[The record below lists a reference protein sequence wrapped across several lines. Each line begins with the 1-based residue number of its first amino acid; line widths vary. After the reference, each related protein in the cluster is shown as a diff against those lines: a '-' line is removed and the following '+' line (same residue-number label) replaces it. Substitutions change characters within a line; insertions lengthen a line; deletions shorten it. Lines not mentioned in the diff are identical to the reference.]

1 MIIADDFDAVALEQ
15 IQIVLTLSQTYCKFA
30 SLNKCTMKFNIGD
43 KVKFIDQQGQGVVT
57 RIINPST
64 VGVTTDGFE
73 LPCLVTNLIKVEKPS
88 SAAERLFYEG
98 KATYGSPRE
107 EARSRQSAENGKNA
121 KHGFPVI
128 HEEDLRDAET
138 DNGQS
143 GNGEQEEDN
152 RISPLSRG
160 YASKQPQPE
169 GIYIGLVPIDQ
180 QFMLRGPVEFY
191 VINYTPH
198 TLVYSLATKGA
209 ESFYGADYASVPP
222 YSKIFVESIE
232 QEDLGLWTEGILQC
246 LFYQDESPAWP
257 LPSSQEYKIKATRIG
272 QAENYIYPVFM
283 REKVLLVPIL
293 DWAAHKEARS
303 LAYTGSSR
311 EQKKDREKTDAGKP
325 LAEDKGNP
333 LARYMIKSDT
343 AEVDLHVETLLAT
356 RLEFKG
362 AKEED
367 YLTKQLQVFETC
379 LNQAISRQLSKIIFI
394 HGVGNGILKHEIEKR
409 LKDYPGLH
417 YMNASTL
424 KYGRGAIEVYL
435 NTGNK

>member
-1 MIIADDFDAVALEQ
+1 
-15 IQIVLTLSQTYCKFA
+15 
-30 SLNKCTMKFNIGD
+30 MKFNIGD
-43 KVKFIDQQGQGVVT
+43 KVKFLDQQGEGVVT
-57 RIINPST
+57 KIINSST

-73 LPCLVTNLIKVEKPS
+73 LPFSITGLIKVEKPS
-88 SAAERLFYEG
+88 STAERLFYEG
-98 KATYGSPRE
+98 KATYGSPKE
-107 EARSRQSAENGKNA
+107 EAKARRAEEAERKKAQKGGPWESSWNKALEEEEVSVEPETVEENG
-121 KHGFPVI
+121 
-128 HEEDLRDAET
+128 EEP
-138 DNGQS
+138 
-143 GNGEQEEDN
+143 EDT
-152 RISPLSRG
+152 RVSALARS
-160 YASKQPQPE
+160 YSAKQPQTE
-169 GIYIGLVPIDQ
+169 GVYIALMPLDQ

-191 VINYTPH
+191 VINYTPC
-198 TLVYSLATKGA
+198 TLLYNLATRGA
-209 ESFYGADYASVPP
+209 ESFYGVDFASVPP
-222 YSKIFVESIE
+222 YSKILVESIE
-232 QEDLGLWTEGILQC
+232 REDLGLWTEGVLQC

-257 LPSSQEYKIKATRIG
+257 MPSHQEYKIKANRIG
-272 QAENYIYPVFM
+272 QAESYIYPVFM

-293 DWAAHKEARS
+293 DWAVHKAGNS
-303 LAYTGSSR
+303 LAFAGLNR
-311 EQKKDREKTDAGKP
+311 EQKKEMEKTDAGKP
-325 LAEDKGNP
+325 FVEDKGNP

-362 AKEED
+362 TKEED

-417 YMNASTL
+417 FMNASTL